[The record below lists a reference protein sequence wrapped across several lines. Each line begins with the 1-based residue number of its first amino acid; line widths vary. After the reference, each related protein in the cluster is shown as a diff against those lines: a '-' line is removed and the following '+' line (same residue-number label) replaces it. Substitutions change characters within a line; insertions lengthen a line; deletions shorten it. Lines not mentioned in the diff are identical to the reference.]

1 MVTKAKSEDPIK
13 PLKNVSSYSSW
24 QVPSLDMENAP
35 NFLQPVE
42 EEEEVVELTEEEL
55 IAQKEAELAAIKEQ
69 ARVEGFEQGRKEG
82 LASGQ
87 KEIVEKS
94 ALLASLINQLSEPV
108 SLCGEETQQAILKLA
123 FAVARQIVRRELKQD
138 PTQLIAIIREALKML
153 PIGANSIVISLH
165 PEDEA
170 LVSSA
175 LSINSD
181 SEKNDWKIKSN
192 PSLERGSCQVVTEN
206 STVDASI
213 DKQVAVL
220 FSKLVGGQRAGESS
234 TNSNEDSDPN
244 GVTDA

>member
-1 MVTKAKSEDPIK
+1 MLFPRT
-13 PLKNVSSYSSW
+13 
-24 QVPSLDMENAP
+24 ENAAAITGMLGYEMITARNSAVKAAP
-35 NFLQPVE
+35 MACAVE
-42 EEEEVVELTEEEL
+42 EEEEVVELTEEE
-55 IAQKEAELAAIKEQ
+55 IAAAHEAELLAIREQ
-69 ARVEGFEQGRKEG
+69 AKAEGFEEGRKEG
-82 LASGQ
+82 LATGQ

-94 ALLASLINQLSEPV
+94 ALLANLISQLSDPV
-108 SLCGEETQQAILKLA
+108 SLCGEETQHAILKLA

-153 PIGANSIVISLH
+153 PLGASSIVISLH

-181 SEKNDWKIKSN
+181 SEQNDWKIKSN

-234 TNSNEDSDPN
+234 TNSEEDANPG